1 MFFSFSELLPLFRP
15 GKFCFIIVTWHF
27 GRILSRVIYDIWLE
41 SGQKRGSAKCHE
53 EFDKS
58 SCHIHFDAW
67 YFILAFFRTS
77 PALPSV
83 GEVVLRSEPRQFLFP
98 FLTILIPKR
107 GSLTNHSCVTRILT
121 GVLITSIL
129 MEELKRKTIF
139 FYFGFF
145 QDTSHT
151 TSPSGGGSR
160 FSTTIKTRLCRL
172 LFQVWKRPQ
181 LVRFARER

>member
-27 GRILSRVIYDIWLE
+27 GRIFSRVIYDIWLE

-67 YFILAFFRTS
+67 YYILAFFRTS
-77 PALPSV
+77 PPLPPV
-83 GEVVLRSEPRQFLFP
+83 GDIVLRSEPKQFLSP

-107 GSLTNHSCVTRILT
+107 GSNGRFSH
-121 GVLITSIL
+121 
-129 MEELKRKTIF
+129 
-139 FYFGFF
+139 FGFF

-151 TSPSGGGSR
+151 TSPRGGWSR
-160 FSTTIKTRLCRL
+160 FSTTIKTQLCTL
-172 LFQVWKRPQ
+172 LFRVWKRLQ
-181 LVRFARER
+181 LVRHAWERWVFKCFQSLTCQGSL